1 MPRYAYVNGRY
12 VPHNAAA
19 VHIEDRGYQ
28 FADGVYEVVPVHRG
42 KLVDEGPH
50 LDRLERSLA
59 ELRIDMPMS
68 RRALQLVSK
77 ELMRRN
83 GLSFGFVYMQ
93 VTRGVAPRDHKF
105 PKKTPKPALTMT
117 TRQLTPVADAELQ
130 EGFHVVTAPDQR
142 WKRCDIKSVSLLPN
156 ILAKQKAAEAGCQ
169 EAWLVDDDGYVT
181 EGSATNAWI
190 VTKDKKVVTRQ
201 ADHAILPGIT
211 RLSLLKVM
219 QREGYELETRP
230 FSLEEAMQA
239 NEAFLTSSTNYVMPI
254 TKIDG
259 KAVGNGH
266 PGLLTMKLREAYI
279 AQVVHGGEGAGP
291 GELQASVQA

>member
-28 FADGVYEVVPVHRG
+28 FADGVYEVVPVHDG

-59 ELRIDMPMS
+59 ELRIEMPMS
-68 RRALQLVSK
+68 RRALQLVSQ

-83 GLSFGFVYMQ
+83 ALTSGFVYMQ

-117 TRQLTPVADAELQ
+117 TRQLAPVSDEALQ
-130 EGFHVVTAPDQR
+130 QGFHVVTAPDQR

-169 EAWLVDDDGYVT
+169 EAWLVDDNDYVT

-190 VTKDKKVVTRQ
+190 VTADKKVVTRQ
-201 ADHAILPGIT
+201 ADNAILPGIT
-211 RLSLLKVM
+211 RLSLLKVLE
-219 QREGYELETRP
+219 REGYELEVRP
-230 FSLEEAMQA
+230 FSLEEAKQA
-239 NEAFLTSSTNYVMPI
+239 SEAFLTSSTNYVMPI
-254 TKIDG
+254 TKIDDQP
-259 KAVGNGH
+259 VGNGH
-266 PGLLTMKLREAYI
+266 PGILTMKLRDAYVD
-279 AQVVHGGEGAGP
+279 QVVLGGQGAEP
-291 GELQASVQA
+291 GEMQASVQV